1 MIITTAELVAGAV
14 QENSPYVC
22 WFPCLARHLAMAE
35 NDARE
40 TAQLMIIRDDF
51 HTARRV
57 CHVCFPTA
65 DMLVSGKH
73 A

>member
-1 MIITTAELVAGAV
+1 
-14 QENSPYVC
+14 
-22 WFPCLARHLAMAE
+22 MAE